1 MRIQCK
7 NTPISWLELERFAL
21 GESLKEA
28 IVRNHLA
35 ECEACAQVSSIIAS
49 DERTMPAL
57 LMPRPVPATSL
68 WWKWP
73 AVLVPVVALLVLFW
87 QVQREGSQFS
97 SGVKGESLSLTLVR
111 ERSGVLLAPTH
122 HAPNDRFKVLVTCAP
137 GLRLV
142 DLVIRQDG
150 VLNLPIPTS
159 ELECGNA
166 TPIPGAFTLEGGVAE
181 VCVQFVSEKDQGT
194 PLLKAD
200 AICVRVHP
208 EQ

>member
-21 GESLKEA
+21 GESLNEDS
-28 IVRNHLA
+28 VRNHLA
-35 ECEACAQVSSIIAS
+35 ECEACAQVSRAIAA

-57 LMPRPVPATSL
+57 VIPRPVEATSS

-73 AVLVPVVALLVLFW
+73 AVLVPVIALLVLFW
-87 QVQREGSQFS
+87 QVQRQDSEFS
-97 SGVKGESLSLTLVR
+97 SGVKGDSLSLILVR

-122 HAPNDRFKVLVTCAP
+122 HAPKDRFKVLVTCAP

-142 DLVIRQDG
+142 DLVVRQDG

-181 VCVQFVSEKDQGT
+181 VCVQLVSEKDQGRA
-194 PLLKAD
+194 LLKDD
-200 AICVRVHP
+200 ATCVRVNP
-208 EQ
+208 E